1 MTAAEINV
9 WTRVARWRVPLGF
22 LTFLAAFALA
32 APTPMTFAVGAA
44 VAVLGQALRIWAAGH
59 IEKGREVTRSGPYRH
74 LRHPLYA
81 GSLIMGLGF
90 VVAAASLWTGLLAA
104 LYFAVTYMA
113 AVRTE
118 EATLDARFAG
128 EYSAY
133 REGRATEGSAPVTRR
148 FSAQRA
154 FGMNKEL
161 RSVGGLVLAFML
173 LAIRV
178 VSRSV

>member
-1 MTAAEINV
+1 MTIAAAGV
-9 WTRVARWRVPLGF
+9 WSRIARWRVPLGF
-22 LTFLAAFALA
+22 ATFLVAFWLA
-32 APTPMTFAVGAA
+32 APTPLTFGVGAA
-44 VAVLGQALRIWAAGH
+44 LALLGLALRIWAAGH

-74 LRHPLYA
+74 LRHPLYT

-90 VVAAASLWTGLLAA
+90 VVAAASLWTGVLAA
-104 LYFAVTYMA
+104 LYFTVTYMA

-133 REGRATEGSAPVTRR
+133 REGRATAGSAPVTRR

-161 RSVGGLVLAFML
+161 RSVGGLGLAFL
-173 LAIRV
+173 LLG
-178 VSRSV
+178 SRLYF